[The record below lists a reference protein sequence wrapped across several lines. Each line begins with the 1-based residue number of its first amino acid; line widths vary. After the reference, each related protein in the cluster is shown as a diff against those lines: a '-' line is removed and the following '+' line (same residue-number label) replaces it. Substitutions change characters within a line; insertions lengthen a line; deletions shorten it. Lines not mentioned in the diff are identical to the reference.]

1 MKINLGNDLV
11 ENLRIKEAYEKY
23 GDKFLKKVYTE
34 NEIEYCLSKKDPIP
48 YLSARFSCKEAF
60 IKALDLP
67 PGVAIDFREIEVSGK
82 NFGKKKLSLFGK
94 ALDYYT
100 TQGFTEH
107 SISLTHTDSVSG
119 AVVILYG
126 AKK

>member
-1 MKINLGNDLV
+1 MKINVGNDLV
-11 ENLRIKEAYEKY
+11 ENARIREAYERH
-23 GDKFLKKVYTE
+23 GDRFLKKLYTE
-34 NEIEYCLSKKDPIP
+34 EEIEYCLSKKDPIP

-67 PGVAIDFREIEVSGK
+67 PGVAIDFREIEISGK

-94 ALDYYT
+94 ANEYYIS
-100 TQGFTEH
+100 QGFSDH
-107 SISLTHTDSVSG
+107 CISITHTESVSG

-126 AKK
+126 E